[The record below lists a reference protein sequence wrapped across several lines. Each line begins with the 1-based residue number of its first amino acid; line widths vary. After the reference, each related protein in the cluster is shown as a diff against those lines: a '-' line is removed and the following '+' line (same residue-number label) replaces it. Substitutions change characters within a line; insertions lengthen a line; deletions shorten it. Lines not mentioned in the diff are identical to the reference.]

1 MVQDV
6 LLLLSINNSTSKLF
20 CDDMAPV
27 IQKGVKRVW
36 FFQLRLDD
44 IKNWD

>member
-6 LLLLSINNSTSKLF
+6 LLLKSSNNSTSKLF
-20 CDDMAPV
+20 RDDMAPV

-36 FFQLRLDD
+36 FIQVRLDD